1 MRMSRSRRAVALATA
16 MFAAALVEALT
27 AYVAGPLSGLS
38 GTELN
43 DLLVFSNATLGLS
56 LAVAGWPIAAHRP
69 DIRIGWLL
77 LGGGVTY
84 ASTGGGL
91 ALLKCVAN
99 AGWQDAVLWRVVATF
114 VSGGWTWAVTLFL
127 PLALMLFPDGTPPT
141 RRWRWLVG
149 LTLVNGPLFFAV
161 GVMSGYSAT
170 VGVPGYLALPAHDA
184 ARYDWLALVAGCG
197 LVVTWLGTLAGIVA
211 RYRRGTDRIRR
222 QLLWVMLALL
232 VVVILFALDPLLPDS
247 LLSIYPI
254 GLIPLA
260 ILIAVFRHQLLDIRL
275 VFSRSLLYLLLTAA
289 TVGAYLV
296 IVGVLGRIVT
306 ARIPF
311 AASVVATVVV
321 AAGFNPARVWLQD
334 RVDRAV
340 YGARRDP
347 VRAMA
352 EVGARLGEVGT
363 VTGAGLDGVLRA
375 LCEVMRLPS
384 AAVVSDGTQLASHG
398 RSPAALRAVPLLH
411 GEERIGELIVGVR
424 SGQSRLDPA
433 DERVLDLLAAP
444 IAVALHATRLADALG
459 RSREQAISAREEE
472 RRRLRRDLHD
482 GLGPLLTGVVL
493 NAETAL
499 RLVRTDPTRSEEL
512 LGELRDRTIGA
523 LNDIRRL
530 VYELRPPALDSLGLV
545 GALEEYTM
553 LLSRRADGN
562 ALAVAIDAPAPLD
575 DLPAAVEVAA
585 YRIVTEALTN
595 VTRHSTATSATVTLA
610 ARGKEL
616 QVSVHDDGVNVGGGW
631 QPGVG
636 LTSIRER
643 AAELG
648 GRCSIQLDRTGGRVD
663 VFLPTG
669 ATSDRARPLRP
680 IPGGPA

>member
-1 MRMSRSRRAVALATA
+1 VSRSRAVALATA
-16 MFAAALVEALT
+16 VFAVALAEALT
-27 AYVAGPLSGLS
+27 AFVAGPLSGL
-38 GTELN
+38 TANELN
-43 DLLVFSNATLGLS
+43 DLLIFSNATLGLA
-56 LAVAGWPIAAHRP
+56 LAVAGWPIAANRP

-77 LGGGVTY
+77 LGGGVAY

-99 AGWQDAVLWRVVATF
+99 AGWADAAPWRMVATV
-114 VSGGWTWAVTLFL
+114 VSGGWTWALTVFL
-127 PLALMLFPDGTPPT
+127 PLALVLFPDGAVPG

-149 LTLVNGPLFFAV
+149 LALVNGPLFFAV
-161 GVMSGYSAT
+161 GVMSGYSET
-170 VGVPGYLALPAHDA
+170 VGVRGYLALPAADA
-184 ARYDWLALVAGCG
+184 ERLSWLAAVVGGG
-197 LVVTWLGTLAGIVA
+197 LVVTWLGTLAAIVA
-211 RYRRGTDRIRR
+211 RYRRGGDQVRR

-232 VVVILFALDPLLPDS
+232 VVVVLFMLDPLISES

-254 GLIPLA
+254 GLIPVA
-260 ILIAVFRHQLLDIRL
+260 ILVAVFRHGLLDIRV
-275 VFSRSLLYLLLTAA
+275 VFSRSLLYVLLTML
-289 TVGAYLV
+289 TVGAYLGV
-296 IVGVLGRIVT
+296 VGVLGRVVT
-306 ARIPF
+306 ARVPLG
-311 AASVVATVVV
+311 ASVVATVVV
-321 AAGFNPARVWLQD
+321 AAGFNPVRVWLQ
-334 RVDRAV
+334 RRIDRAV

-347 VRAMA
+347 IRAVA
-352 EVGARLGEVGT
+352 EVGARLGEVGA

-384 AAVVSDGTQLASHG
+384 AAVVSRGTQLAGHG
-398 RSPAALRAVPLLH
+398 EPPSTLRAVPLRH
-411 GEERIGELIVGVR
+411 GEERIGELVVGVR
-424 SGQSRLDPA
+424 RGSSRLDAA
-433 DERVLDLLAAP
+433 DERILDLLAAP
-444 IAVALHATRLADALG
+444 IAVAVHATRLADALG

-499 RLVRTDPTRSEEL
+499 RLIRADPARSELL

-530 VYELRPPALDSLGLV
+530 VYELRPPALDSLGLA

-553 LLSRRADGN
+553 MLSRRVDGSP
-562 ALAVAIDAPAPLD
+562 LSVTIDAPNPLD

-585 YRIVTEALTN
+585 YRIVTEALAN
-595 VTRHSTATSATVTLA
+595 VTRHSTATSAVVTLA
-610 ARGKEL
+610 ADGREL
-616 QVSVHDDGVNVGGGW
+616 RVSVHDDGVNVAGGW

-648 GRCSIQLDRTGGRVD
+648 GRCTIQLDRTGGRVD

-669 ATSDRARPLRP
+669 VSTHAAGALRSV
-680 IPGGPA
+680 PGEPA